1 MAHKKMD
8 NLTPV
13 VSITG
18 ASSGIGAELAKQYSK
33 RNINLILSARRAE
46 VLFKFKESSKGGGL
60 KLKYFLLI

>member
-46 VLFKFKESSKGGGL
+46 VLFKFKESSKGGL